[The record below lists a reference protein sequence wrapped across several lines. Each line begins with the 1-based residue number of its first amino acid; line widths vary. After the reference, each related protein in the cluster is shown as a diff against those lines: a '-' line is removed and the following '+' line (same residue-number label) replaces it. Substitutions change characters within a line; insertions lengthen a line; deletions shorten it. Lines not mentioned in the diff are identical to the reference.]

1 MSRKELLIRFLGFVV
16 IAVAAGPFFALTFN
30 ALVLFD
36 LIPQEVKDTAFGRE
50 LIFKSV
56 VVWCGA
62 LILGFIGIFPRE
74 SWRHV
79 LYFSPIY
86 APSLYAVIHTIAQ

>member
-1 MSRKELLIRFLGFVV
+1 MSRKEFLIRFLGFVV

-36 LIPQEVKDTAFGRE
+36 VIPQEVKDTAFGNE

-56 VVWCGA
+56 VVWCGS
-62 LILGFIGIFPRE
+62 LILGFIGIFPKE

-86 APSLYAVIHTIAQ
+86 APSLYAAIYTLAQ